1 MATWIN
7 YNIMNQVVKIHKI
20 GNKGISIEEFDEGKS
35 LHPTT
40 TKRDLFIKIQTSV

>member
-1 MATWIN
+1 
-7 YNIMNQVVKIHKI
+7 MNQVVEIHKI
-20 GNKGISIEEFDEGKS
+20 YKGISIEEFDEGKS